1 MYKNLRAEVARA
13 GMTRDDC
20 AETIDKSKATW
31 DRLVAGKQPFKL
43 GEMMALQSELEER
56 NDAEYTLDYLFKEV
70 SEDGEGDTDSRAHG
84 GTVRPD

>member
-1 MYKNLRAEVARA
+1 MYRNLEAEIARA

-20 AETIDKSKATW
+20 AEAINKSKATW
-31 DRLVAGKQPFKL
+31 DRLIAGKQTFRL

-70 SEDGEGDTDSRAHG
+70 SEDGEGDADSRAHG
-84 GTVRPD
+84 CTV